1 MTAEQWVVRVDHSN
15 LSDATVNFCGIMR

>member
-15 LSDATVNFCGIMR
+15 LSDSTVNFCGIMR